1 MSTIDISLTV
11 NGRRVRTTAEART
24 QLSELLREEMNLT
37 GTHVGCEQGVC
48 GACTVFV
55 DGKPQRSCISYAGD
69 CDGSSVTTI
78 EGFDDDALMDQL
90 RDAFSR
96 HHGLQCGFCTPGMLI
111 TARDIILRLGETSA
125 VRIREELSGNLCR
138 CTGYVGIVEAIQE
151 VSKGKLAQA
160 SKSPAAKTEVA
171 AIATAAGVPSRATS
185 STPRSEA
192 PGQVASQAPRSS
204 AITPST
210 TTGGRRGW
218 SSIEQRLT
226 VGFPP
231 EVVWGRLA
239 DIREVS
245 SCLPGAEITEL
256 EGDHIKGRMNVA
268 LGPMKVAFN
277 GDGQVMLDPEQRVG
291 RLSGGGRDTGSG
303 STAEGE
309 LEWRVLPGEVSGSLI
324 QVNLSWRL
332 SGRLAQFS
340 RGGLVQD
347 VIQRLA
353 SIFVSHLE
361 AALKGEVVS
370 EQAVKTLGISSLVW
384 GVLKA
389 RIQRWRGLDR

>member
-1 MSTIDISLTV
+1 MAMLDISVTV
-11 NGRRVRTTAEART
+11 NGRPVKATVEART
-24 QLSELLREEMNLT
+24 QWSELLREELNLT

-111 TARDIILRLGETSA
+111 TARDVILRLGEASTA
-125 VRIREELSGNLCR
+125 RIREELSGNLCR
-138 CTGYVGIVEAIQE
+138 CTGYVGIVEAIEE
-151 VSKGKLAQA
+151 VSKGKAAQG
-160 SKSPAAKTEVA
+160 SRIPVA
-171 AIATAAGVPSRATS
+171 TVQAVAIAKAVEVHEKESGPAT
-185 STPRSEA
+185 
-192 PGQVASQAPRSS
+192 RSS
-204 AITPST
+204 VATPSAA
-210 TTGGRRGW
+210 TGSRKGW
-218 SSIEQRLT
+218 SWIEQRLT

-231 EVVWGRLA
+231 EVVWERLA
-239 DIREVS
+239 NIRQVS

-256 EGDHIKGRMNVA
+256 EGDRIKGRMNVA
-268 LGPMKVAFN
+268 LGPMKAAFN
-277 GDGQVMLDPEQRVG
+277 GDGKVLFDPERRIG
-291 RLSGGGRDTGSG
+291 RLSGGGRDVGSG

-309 LEWRVLPGEVSGSLI
+309 LEWRVVPGEKSDSLI

-332 SGRLAQFS
+332 SGRLAQFN

-353 SIFVSHLE
+353 SIFVANLE
-361 AALKGEVVS
+361 ASLKGKAFS
-370 EQAVKTLGISSLVW
+370 EQSVKPLGLSSLMW
-384 GVLKA
+384 GVFKA
-389 RIQRWRGLDR
+389 RLQRWRGMNP

>member
-1 MSTIDISLTV
+1 MSMLDISLTV
-11 NGRRVRTTAEART
+11 NGRALKARVEART
-24 QLSELLREEMNLT
+24 QLSELLREELNLT

-69 CDGSSVTTI
+69 CDGCSVTTI

-125 VRIREELSGNLCR
+125 KRIREELSGNLCR
-138 CTGYVGIVEAIQE
+138 CTGYVGIVEAIEE
-151 VSKGKLAQA
+151 VSKGKAAQGFRTPVATTEAVVVAKAVEVPRQAADSTTRSSLAA
-160 SKSPAAKTEVA
+160 P
-171 AIATAAGVPSRATS
+171 PATS
-185 STPRSEA
+185 GARK
-192 PGQVASQAPRSS
+192 
-204 AITPST
+204 
-210 TTGGRRGW
+210 GW
-218 SSIEQRLT
+218 SSIDQRLT

-239 DIREVS
+239 DIRQVS
-245 SCLPGAEITEL
+245 SCLPGAEIIEL

-277 GDGQVMLDPEQRVG
+277 GDGQVMLDPEKRIG
-291 RLSGGGRDTGSG
+291 RLSGGGRDVGSG

-309 LEWRVLPGEVSGSLI
+309 LEWCVLPGETSDSLI
-324 QVNLSWRL
+324 QVSLSWRL
-332 SGRLAQFS
+332 SGRLAQFN

-353 SIFVSHLE
+353 SMFASNLE
-361 AALKGEVVS
+361 ASLKGEAIGERS
-370 EQAVKTLGISSLVW
+370 VKPLGLWSLMW
-384 GVLKA
+384 GVFKA
-389 RIQRWRGLDR
+389 RLKRWRGMNP